1 MRAEPTLREGDK
13 SADGWVEFL
22 QQLLYNHGA
31 LELEVDGDFGTKTRK
46 AVIEFQKARELVD
59 QSGVVGDE
67 TWSALRGDE
76 VLDAPGGNE
85 SARLV
90 DKGVKLRFQD
100 YCYYDDQRDILYL
113 SAYSVG
119 TEEPA
124 EGTVELFLHLKDPR
138 GGEFDVQAIHSPQGD
153 RHHSFL
159 AYDATKGHPDGDYSG
174 VAQLPAATGNE
185 ITAFTFNKVA
195 LIDI

>member
-1 MRAEPTLREGDK
+1 MRAEPTLRQGDK

-31 LELEVDGDFGTKTRK
+31 LELAIDGDFGPETFK
-46 AVIEFQKARELVD
+46 AVVEYQNARELVD
-59 QSGVVGDE
+59 RSGVVGDE

-76 VLDAPGGNE
+76 QPDAPGGNN
-85 SARLV
+85 SGGLV
-90 DKGVKLRFQD
+90 DRGVKLRFQD
-100 YCYYDDQRDILYL
+100 FCYYDDTRDILYL
-113 SAYSVG
+113 SAFSVG

-124 EGTVELFLHLKDPR
+124 EGTVELFVHLKDGR
-138 GGEFDVQAIHSPQGD
+138 GGEFDVSAIHSPQGD

-159 AYDATKGHPDGDYSG
+159 VYDATKGHPDGDYSG

-185 ITAFTFNKVA
+185 IFAFSFNKVA